1 MLRTLAGALL
11 VAATATTL
19 VAAPASATT
28 SATSATSTASAASTA
43 TTAGKAAV
51 SATTARPHLI
61 RYIIRFG
68 KCQDTCRIKVR
79 IKNIS
84 RTTLYDVSLNANLKV
99 NGRKAGSCY
108 QYVGRMRP
116 GQTRWTGCTVTSR
129 TLARLWTNY
138 TDGLSDFNRRAS
150 TVVRYRYYR

>member
-19 VAAPASATT
+19 VAAPASAT
-28 SATSATSTASAASTA
+28 TSTASAASTA

-79 IKNIS
+79 IKNVS
-84 RTTLYDVSLNANLKV
+84 RTRLFDVSLNANLKV

-108 QYVGRMRP
+108 QYVGRMSP
-116 GQTRWTGCTVTSR
+116 GQTRWTGCTVRSR
-129 TLARLWTNY
+129 TLARMWTNY
-138 TDGLSDFNRRAS
+138 TDGLSDFNTRAS
-150 TVVRYRYYR
+150 TVVHYEYYR